1 MKVRDVFEKTK
12 KKKLINLSP
21 GSSRKKERAQINKIR
36 NEKEDVTI
44 NTTEI
49 QRIASD
55 YYEQVCTTK
64 TT

>member
-1 MKVRDVFEKTK
+1 MKVRDVFEKT